1 MYLTGYWQVSVNH
14 LHHLMEV
21 TPVWKT
27 SSAITESVFKAVPE
41 PAWQAQVRLSVTA
54 LGVSQRWRKLWHKGV
69 LAYIHLLNY
78 KSIVWHKGVLAYIHL
93 LNYKSIV
100 WHKGV
105 LASIH
110 LLSCKSIV
118 WHKGV
123 LASIHLLNYKSIV
136 WHKGVLACIHLL
148 NYKSIVQSF
157 TMWST
162 ATSEGALCSPSSMSC
177 HFPYTR
183 GIVGKRFL

>member
-93 LNYKSIV
+93 L
-100 WHKGV
+100 
-105 LASIH
+105 
-110 LLSCKSIV
+110 SCKSIV

-162 ATSEGALCSPSSMSC
+162 ATSEGALCSPSSLSC
-177 HFPYTR
+177 HFPNTR
-183 GIVGKRFL
+183 GIVEKRFL